1 VNRWLARRKFVP
13 FTPYTVT
20 TQEGIRELIEA
31 ARRKGYALLEQQF
44 ERRLRGIAV
53 PIRNRNAETVGAISV
68 SLPMENETTAQALSR
83 SLPLLREAEY
93 SLLALL

>member
-1 VNRWLARRKFVP
+1 M
-13 FTPYTVT
+13 
-20 TQEGIRELIEA
+20 
-31 ARRKGYALLEQQF
+31 
-44 ERRLRGIAV
+44 

>member
-1 VNRWLARRKFVP
+1 
-13 FTPYTVT
+13 
-20 TQEGIRELIEA
+20 
-31 ARRKGYALLEQQF
+31 
-44 ERRLRGIAV
+44 
-53 PIRNRNAETVGAISV
+53 VGAISV

>member
-1 VNRWLARRKFVP
+1 MSAAAIVRPLRIDQVETRR
-13 FTPYTVT
+13 
-20 TQEGIRELIEA
+20 GIADRSIEA
-31 ARRKGYALLEQQF
+31 ARRKGSALLEQQC

-53 PIRNRNAETVGAISV
+53 PIRNRTAETVGAISV